1 MNLFI
6 IILILISFLEGTI
19 LPFDLVLIIL
29 IARSF
34 VVSEKSN
41 YYLAFFFG
49 FLVSLLLGYPLG
61 LFSLIYLFAVTI
73 SHIIKTTNLKAY
85 WIVVLPLTFFLLLFE
100 QLILKLLNISDFNLS
115 LLLIPTILMLPV
127 YFIVRLWEE
136 RFIVAKDIKLKMV
149 K

>member
-6 IILILISFLEGTI
+6 VILILLSFLEGTI
-19 LPFDLVLIIL
+19 IPFDLVLMIL

-34 VVSEKSN
+34 IVAEKSN

-49 FLVSLLLGYPLG
+49 LLVSLLLGYPLG
-61 LFSLIYLFAVTI
+61 LLSLIYLFAVVV

-100 QLILKLLNISDFNLS
+100 QFIFKLLNISNFNLS
-115 LLLIPTILMLPV
+115 YLLIPTILVLPV
-127 YFIVRLWEE
+127 YLIVRVWEE
-136 RFIVAKDIKLKMV
+136 RFIVAKDIKLKV
-149 K
+149 GK